1 MSHENRLDLAGL
13 SADEILAIS
22 SVLSR
27 DAELRKREDKRVKWL
42 KFKTVGTLST
52 VSPTAFRRYVSFDR
66 SPAMVSC
73 LGRENQVNSEKTRKS
88 GQWFKEFN
96 RSAEV
101 APSITPKIGTEF
113 VERIR
118 IWKHVILCAICR
130 ELNSP

>member
-13 SADEILAIS
+13 SADEVLAIS

-42 KFKTVGTLST
+42 KFKTIGTLSMA
-52 VSPTAFRRYVSFDR
+52 SPTAFRRYVSFNR
-66 SPAMVSC
+66 SWQVSC

-96 RSAEV
+96 RSAE
-101 APSITPKIGTEF
+101 AALSITPKIGTEF
-113 VERIR
+113 VS
-118 IWKHVILCAICR
+118 A
-130 ELNSP
+130 